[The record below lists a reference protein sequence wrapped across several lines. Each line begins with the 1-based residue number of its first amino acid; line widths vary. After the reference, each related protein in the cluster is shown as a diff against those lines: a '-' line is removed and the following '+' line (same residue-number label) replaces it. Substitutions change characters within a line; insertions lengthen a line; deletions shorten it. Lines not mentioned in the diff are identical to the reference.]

1 MTFNSA
7 RSITVALFTSLLASC
22 VRLELEKQYG
32 SEMRSRR
39 NSKKHGLRSS
49 VRRLDYSVKLSS
61 RRSVWRGRGSRR

>member
-7 RSITVALFTSLLASC
+7 RSITVALSTGLLASC

-32 SEMRSRR
+32 SEMRRRR

-49 VRRLDYSVKLSS
+49 ARRLDCSVKLSL
-61 RRSVWRGRGSRR
+61 RRSVWRGRGSKR